1 VVTRIRL
8 KIELNPGGMGV
19 RLDKLAKISEEIEKF
34 LRALAKDVGAAP
46 QIGDFLAREFRDG
59 SFHSMVEYVHNVEP
73 VIASKFNDGLLYFS
87 DFKESQQITGFFA
100 PETIRQFIEIGDAL
114 DPAELIKI
122 GVIAPD
128 GSPENA
134 EWKSISKITTLNV
147 DNAFNQDYSY
157 EGAVQGRLATRYKE
171 SNYFYLKDQS
181 TRESVKCVYRDGMYD
196 QIYRLFEDKDAVV
209 NVVGKVRAKRATGK
223 IDEIRVNWVKS
234 YAPLSDAEFDRLFGI
249 APDITGEMSSSDYI
263 DKMRNGEN

>member
-1 VVTRIRL
+1 MTRIRL

-19 RLDKLAKISEEIEKF
+19 RLDKLAKISEEVEKF

-46 QIGDFLAREFRDG
+46 QIGDFLARDFRDG
-59 SFHSMVEYVHNVEP
+59 SFHSMIEYVHNVEP
-73 VIASKFNDGLLYFS
+73 VAATKFNDGLLFFS
-87 DFKESQQITGFFA
+87 DFKENQHIHGTFS

-114 DPAELIKI
+114 DTDELVNL

-128 GSPENA
+128 GTPENA

-157 EGAVQGRLATRYKE
+157 EGAIQGRLGTWYKE

-181 TRESVKCVYRDGMYD
+181 TRESVKCVYREGMYD
-196 QIYRLFEDKDAVV
+196 QIYRLYEDKDAVV
-209 NVVGKVRAKRATGK
+209 NVVGKFRAKRATGK

-234 YAPLSDAEFDRLFGI
+234 YARLSDAEFDKLFGL